1 MSTNGQLVFTDVDK
15 ITFKG
20 VGNASNAVIDTLTGK
35 IGVGVDSPEA
45 NLHVLG
51 NSYVSTNLELGGTLI
66 MGTVN
71 VEAQHSLEAV
81 TATGNITPLTL
92 EFTNPT
98 TSLVASGNVEVAG
111 VVGTSGTG
119 ALTVP
124 SGTTVQQP
132 TGVVGM
138 IRFNTDNDI
147 LEHYTSSGWKIIVG
161 APIITSFSGVI
172 NENVSSTLII
182 HGLYFSSGCI
192 VTIRGAAVGGVDR
205 SLVTTFVNSNKV
217 TVNTDASST
226 NYVSGASYDIKIV
239 LPSGN
244 EFTLTQAGVVDA
256 TQTWITSGTSVA
268 SPGVPVRNIGIY
280 YDRTALRGRELTIS
294 YQLEASDSDN
304 DSIIY
309 SLTSGT
315 LPTGVYVSTSGL
327 ISGDPDDEATSDT
340 TYPFGISIISN
351 SIAVERTFNFVIKR
365 RYGLTSDR
373 VATSVDQFHPS
384 LDSNGLYYMDI
395 GIGAGTQQYFVDF
408 NMVGGPYIMIARN
421 MTSQTGTSATFG
433 IQNTGSTAGNYT
445 DTAHFNTNITGINP
459 TVYVVRNNNTYYA
472 KFDLDTSSRNAI
484 YAELQDTAGETSNG
498 TNANSAFTIPSGG
511 VYKAD
516 GTYVNTWTS
525 SDAIIELHHGGWSA
539 TSSINYII
547 EVGRNTRSH
556 GSGGDGTYT
565 GFSSQGKIILKGDG
579 TRSLGNIDY
588 HFIRI

>member
-1 MSTNGQLVFTDVDK
+1 M
-15 ITFKG
+15 
-20 VGNASNAVIDTLTGK
+20 
-35 IGVGVDSPEA
+35 
-45 NLHVLG
+45 
-51 NSYVSTNLELGGTLI
+51 
-66 MGTVN
+66 
-71 VEAQHSLEAV
+71 
-81 TATGNITPLTL
+81 
-92 EFTNPT
+92 
-98 TSLVASGNVEVAG
+98 
-111 VVGTSGTG
+111 
-119 ALTVP
+119 
-124 SGTTVQQP
+124 QQP

-147 LEHYTSSGWKIIVG
+147 LEHYTSSGWRTIVG

-192 VTIRGAAVGGVDR
+192 VTTRGAAVGGVDR

-239 LPSGN
+239 SGGT
-244 EFTLTQAGVVDA
+244 EFTLTPAGVVDA
-256 TQTWITSGTSVA
+256 TPTWTTSAG
-268 SPGVPVRNIGIY
+268 NIGIY

-472 KFDLDTSSRNAI
+472 KFDLDTSSRTAI

>member
-35 IGVGVDSPEA
+35 IGVGVDSPDA

-111 VVGTSGTG
+111 FVGTSGTG

-124 SGTTVQQP
+124 AGTTLERP
-132 TGVVGM
+132 STTNVGM
-138 IRFNTDNDI
+138 IRFNTENDI
-147 LEHYTSSGWKIIVG
+147 LEHYTSSGWRTIVG

-192 VTIRGAAVGGVDR
+192 VSIKGSAVSGTER
-205 SLVTTFVNSNKV
+205 SLTTTFVNSNKV
-217 TVNTDASST
+217 TVDTQASST

-256 TQTWITSGTSVA
+256 TQTWTTSAG
-268 SPGVPVRNIGIY
+268 NIGTY
-280 YDRTALRGRELTIS
+280 YDWTALRGRSLTIS
-294 YQLEASDSDN
+294 YQLSASDSDN
-304 DSIIY
+304 DNITY

-315 LPTGVYVSTSGL
+315 LPTGVYLSTSGL
-327 ISGDPDDEATSDT
+327 ISGDPDEVTSDT
-340 TYPFGISIISN
+340 TYPFGISIIAN
-351 SIAVERTFNFVIKR
+351 SIAVERTFNFIIKR

-373 VATSVDQFHPS
+373 VATSVNQFHPS

-408 NMVGGPYIMIARN
+408 NMVGGPYVMIARN
-421 MTSQTGTSATFG
+421 MASQSGTLATFG

-445 DTAHFNTNITGINP
+445 DTAHFNTNITSISP
-459 TVYVVRNNNTYYA
+459 TVYVVRNDNGYYA
-472 KFDLDTSSRNAI
+472 KFDLDTSSRTAI
-484 YAELQDTAGETSNG
+484 YGELQDTAGETSNG
-498 TNANSAFTIPSGG
+498 PTCHTGFTIPSGG
-511 VYKAD
+511 VYRSETIEVA
-516 GTYVNTWTS
+516 TWTS
-525 SDAIIELHHGGWSA
+525 SAAIIELHHNGWNA
-539 TSSINYII
+539 SSTLNYMI
-547 EVGRNTRSH
+547 EVGRNSRTR

-565 GFSSQGKIILKGDG
+565 GFSSQGRIILKGDIS
-579 TRSLGNIDY
+579 RNLGSVDY

>member
-45 NLHVLG
+45 NLHVVG

-81 TATGNITPLTL
+81 TATGNTTPLTI

-119 ALTVP
+119 ALIVP
-124 SGTTVQQP
+124 SGTTAEQP
-132 TGVVGM
+132 STTNVGM
-138 IRFNTDNDI
+138 IRFNTDNDT

-192 VTIRGAAVGGVDR
+192 VTIKGAAVGGVDR

-217 TVNTDASST
+217 TVNTDASSS

-239 LPSGN
+239 SGGT
-244 EFTLTQAGVVDA
+244 EFTLTPAGVVDA
-256 TQTWITSGTSVA
+256 TPTWTTSAG
-268 SPGVPVRNIGIY
+268 NIGTY
-280 YDRTALRGRELTIS
+280 YDRTALRGRFLTIS
-294 YQLEASDSDN
+294 YQLSASDSDN

-327 ISGDPDDEATSDT
+327 ISGDPDEVTSDT

-421 MTSQTGTSATFG
+421 MGSQTGTSATFG

-459 TVYVVRNNNTYYA
+459 TVYVVRNDYTYYA
-472 KFDLDTSSRNAI
+472 KFDLDTSSRTTI

-525 SDAIIELHHGGWSA
+525 SDAIIELHHGGWNASG
-539 TSSINYII
+539 SINYII

-565 GFSSQGKIILKGDG
+565 GFSSQGRIILKGDG
-579 TRSLGNIDY
+579 TRSLGSIDY